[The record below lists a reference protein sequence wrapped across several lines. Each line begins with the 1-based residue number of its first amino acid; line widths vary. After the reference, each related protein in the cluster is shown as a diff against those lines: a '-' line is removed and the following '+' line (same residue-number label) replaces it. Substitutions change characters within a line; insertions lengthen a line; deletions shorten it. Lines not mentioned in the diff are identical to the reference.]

1 MSDEI
6 PQWAKERA
14 IELAHAEGS
23 GIYTCFYDD
32 PFGRY
37 QDGSGARN
45 QALYALA
52 KHIAAHEEPPVDPL
66 LIEARKLAGDIAM
79 ERGANRDVVDHYETA
94 KATDPEISRVI
105 RALRRGIELGKSDA

>member
-14 IELAHAEGS
+14 CELANSMKPLSVLWIVEDIPAAS
-23 GIYTCFYDD
+23 T
-32 PFGRY
+32 
-37 QDGSGARN
+37 
-45 QALYALA
+45 LTALA
-52 KHIAAHEEPPVDPL
+52 RYIAAHEEPPVDPL
-66 LIEARKLAGDIAM
+66 LIEARKLAADIAM

-105 RALRRGIELGKSDA
+105 RVLRRGIELGKSDA

>member
-14 IELAHAEGS
+14 CEL
-23 GIYTCFYDD
+23 
-32 PFGRY
+32 
-37 QDGSGARN
+37 SGASVWIPADVDLN
-45 QALYALA
+45 NNSALTALA
-52 KHIAAHEEPPVDPL
+52 RYIAAHEEPPVDPL

-105 RALRRGIELGKSDA
+105 RVLRRGIELGKSA